1 MDLKNGK
8 VLIRQI
14 EANPKAKEFILREFP
29 MLSNQLLRLARKM
42 TLSQVLDLVKS
53 FHVPQSKINRVLQQ
67 LKKL

>member
-1 MDLKNGK
+1 
-8 VLIRQI
+8 
-14 EANPKAKEFILREFP
+14 
-29 MLSNQLLRLARKM
+29 M